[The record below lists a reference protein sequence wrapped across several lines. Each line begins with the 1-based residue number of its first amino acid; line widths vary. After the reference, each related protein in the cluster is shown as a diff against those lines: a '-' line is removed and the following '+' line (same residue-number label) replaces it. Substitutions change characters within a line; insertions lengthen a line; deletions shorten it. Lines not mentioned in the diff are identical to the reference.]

1 MGKKQKFPLTRAGEL
16 LDEILKQSK
25 MLKKTLSNNRTPADG
40 PKILQRDIAKLRRI
54 IRQLEKRNNQSNI
67 FSGEVWRTVGT
78 FLVRLIRYLSSIL
91 NNLPLFCKQ
100 STFKIKW

>member
-54 IRQLEKRNNQSNI
+54 IRQLEKEITKAI
-67 FSGEVWRTVGT
+67 F
-78 FLVRLIRYLSSIL
+78 FLVKFGERSV
-91 NNLPLFCKQ
+91 LFL
-100 STFKIKW
+100 FA